1 MLFKGDAKGQP
12 KRQNKATFQSATKP
26 QLSAKGNS
34 QTRQA
39 KNKSALKDK
48 NIEHQSQVDSDLEDE
63 YRDEVFDFDHSKAV
77 VQMADDYLEDKPML
91 AIMAG
96 LEDENEDDT
105 KSLGGVT
112 QQTGMTGKST
122 LSSKSKVSINK
133 HNVGKYGKMLKQRN
147 VDRLDPESR
156 ARLEAMVKDIDD
168 NLDDLVREK
177 EEYYKLQTDGASSSP
192 SKVSKVTSAP
202 NVYAF
207 EGETKS
213 RMDEI
218 DGKLRERNPGA

>member
-1 MLFKGDAKGQP
+1 MEG
-12 KRQNKATFQSATKP
+12 
-26 QLSAKGNS
+26 
-34 QTRQA
+34 
-39 KNKSALKDK
+39 
-48 NIEHQSQVDSDLEDE
+48 
-63 YRDEVFDFDHSKAV
+63 
-77 VQMADDYLEDKPML
+77 
-91 AIMAG
+91 
-96 LEDENEDDT
+96 ENEDDT

-122 LSSKSKVSINK
+122 LSNKSKVSINK

-156 ARLEAMVKDIDD
+156 ARLEAMVKEIDD
-168 NLDDLVREK
+168 NLEELVREK
-177 EEYYKLQTDGASSSP
+177 EEYYKLQNVGDSHNP
-192 SKVSKVTSAP
+192 SKVSKLTGAP

-218 DGKLRERNPGA
+218 DSKLRERNPGA